1 MSNTKLIDKGV
12 PQGYILGPL
21 LFTIFINDFP
31 SCLSNAFC
39 NIFADDTM
47 IGFSDKSITKI
58 QQLLQ
63 NAVNEAIKWFGQ
75 NKLTLNM
82 NKCNVLIISTKNI
95 VDSIDIFINGV
106 KLPFF
111 KSAKYIGVEIDSKL
125 SWSNHIDGLCK
136 KLSSQLYILRRLKQI
151 LPTDDINC
159 VYYGIFQSIID
170 YCITAWGSAAQKYLC
185 KIQELQNRAA
195 RLLAQNFDWNIL
207 GINIVRGLGWQ
218 NVKERYCFL
227 SCCLTYKS
235 LNNLAL
241 YYLSDLSPPP
251 LSEYHTV
258 STRNATSNTLQ
269 QPRCNNS
276 LYQSCE
282 WV

>member
-12 PQGYILGPL
+12 PRGSILGPL
-21 LFTIFINDFP
+21 LFTFFINDFP

-47 IGFSDKSITKI
+47 IGVSDKSITKI

-75 NKLTLNM
+75 NKLTLNI
-82 NKCNVLIISTKNI
+82 NKCNVLIISNKNI

-106 KLPFF
+106 KLPFV
-111 KSAKYIGVEIDSKL
+111 KSAKYLGVEIDSKL

-170 YCITAWGSAAQKYLC
+170 YCITVWGSVKIYLYIIKIYLC
-185 KIQELQNRAA
+185 KIQKLQNRAA
-195 RLLAQNFDWNIL
+195 RLLAQNFDWNIR
-207 GINIVRGLGWQ
+207 GIDIVRGLGWQ
-218 NVKERYCFL
+218 NVKERYYLLLLITYLIFFPPFL
-227 SCCLTYKS
+227 NSILFQHVMQQVI
-235 LNNLAL
+235 L
-241 YYLSDLSPPP
+241 YSSPG
-251 LSEYHTV
+251 V
-258 STRNATSNTLQ
+258 II
-269 QPRCNNS
+269 
-276 LYQSCE
+276 LY
-282 WV
+282 VNHL

>member
-1 MSNTKLIDKGV
+1 
-12 PQGYILGPL
+12 
-21 LFTIFINDFP
+21 
-31 SCLSNAFC
+31 
-39 NIFADDTM
+39 M
-47 IGFSDKSITKI
+47 IGVSDKSITKI

-75 NKLTLNM
+75 NKLTLNI
-82 NKCNVLIISTKNI
+82 NKCNVFIISNKNI

-106 KLPFF
+106 KLPFV
-111 KSAKYIGVEIDSKL
+111 KSAEYLGVEIDSKL

-170 YCITAWGSAAQKYLC
+170 YCITVWGSAAQKYLC
-185 KIQELQNRAA
+185 KIQKLQNRAA
-195 RLLAQNFDWNIL
+195 RLLAQNFDWNIR
-207 GINIVRGLGWQ
+207 GIDIVRGLGWQ
-218 NVKERYCFL
+218 NGKEKYSFL

-235 LNNLAL
+235 LNDLAP
-241 YYLSDLSPPP
+241 YYLSDLFSSV
-251 LSEYHTV
+251 SEYHTV

-269 QPRCNNS
+269 QPRCNNYLYKSS
-276 LYQSCE
+276 LSVDGSRLWNKLPLEIRNKKTFSAFKYNLKQYIAINQTLTQL
-282 WV
+282 

>member
-1 MSNTKLIDKGV
+1 MSDTKLIDKGV
-12 PQGYILGPL
+12 PQGSILGPL

-47 IGFSDKSITKI
+47 IGVSDKSIKKI

-75 NKLTLNM
+75 NKLTLNI
-82 NKCNVLIISTKNI
+82 NKCNVLIISNKNI
-95 VDSIDIFINGV
+95 VDSIAIFINGV
-106 KLPFF
+106 KLPFV
-111 KSAKYIGVEIDSKL
+111 KSAKYLGVEIDSKL
-125 SWSNHIDGLCK
+125 SWSSHIDGLCK

-170 YCITAWGSAAQKYLC
+170 YCVIYIYGKY
-185 KIQELQNRAA
+185 KNYIR
-195 RLLAQNFDWNIL
+195 
-207 GINIVRGLGWQ
+207 GIDIVRGLGWQ

-235 LNNLAL
+235 LNNLAP
-241 YYLSDLSPPP
+241 YYLSDLFSSV
-251 LSEYHTV
+251 SE
-258 STRNATSNTLQ
+258 
-269 QPRCNNS
+269 
-276 LYQSCE
+276 
-282 WV
+282 

>member
-12 PQGYILGPL
+12 PQGSILGPL

-47 IGFSDKSITKI
+47 IGVSDKSITKI

-75 NKLTLNM
+75 NKLTLNI
-82 NKCNVLIISTKNI
+82 NKCNVLIISNKNI
-95 VDSIDIFINGV
+95 VDSVDIFINGV
-106 KLPFF
+106 KLPFV
-111 KSAKYIGVEIDSKL
+111 KSAKYLGVEINSRL

-159 VYYGIFQSIID
+159 AYYGIFQSIID
-170 YCITAWGSAAQKYLC
+170 YCITVWGSAAQKYLC
-185 KIQELQNRAA
+185 KIQKLQNRAA
-195 RLLAQNFDWNIL
+195 RLLAQNFDWNIR
-207 GINIVRGLGWQ
+207 GIDIVRGLGWQ
-218 NVKERYCFL
+218 NVKESYRFL

-235 LNNLAL
+235 LNNLAPYRQGYIL
-241 YYLSDLSPPP
+241 TNLINMSVKLFS
-251 LSEYHTV
+251 TV
-258 STRNATSNTLQ
+258 SIVFFPVDFKSARYHSRFCIFN
-269 QPRCNNS
+269 
-276 LYQSCE
+276 
-282 WV
+282 

>member
-12 PQGYILGPL
+12 PQGSILGPL
-21 LFTIFINDFP
+21 LFTTFINDFP

-47 IGFSDKSITKI
+47 IGVSDKSITKI

-82 NKCNVLIISTKNI
+82 NKCNVLIISNKNI

-106 KLPFF
+106 KLLFV
-111 KSAKYIGVEIDSKL
+111 KSAKYLGVEIDSK
-125 SWSNHIDGLCK
+125 
-136 KLSSQLYILRRLKQI
+136 LRRLKQI

-170 YCITAWGSAAQKYLC
+170 YCITVWGSAAQKYLC
-185 KIQELQNRAA
+185 KIQKLQNRAA
-195 RLLAQNFDWNIL
+195 RLLAQNFDWNIR
-207 GINIVRGLGWQ
+207 GIDIVRGLGWQ

-227 SCCLTYKS
+227 SCCLTYK
-235 LNNLAL
+235 
-241 YYLSDLSPPP
+241 
-251 LSEYHTV
+251 
-258 STRNATSNTLQ
+258 
-269 QPRCNNS
+269 
-276 LYQSCE
+276 
-282 WV
+282 

>member
-12 PQGYILGPL
+12 PQGSILGPL

-47 IGFSDKSITKI
+47 IGVSDKSITKI

-75 NKLTLNM
+75 NKLTLNI
-82 NKCNVLIISTKNI
+82 NKCNVLIISNKNI

-106 KLPFF
+106 KLPFV
-111 KSAKYIGVEIDSKL
+111 KSAKYLGVEIDSKL
-125 SWSNHIDGLCK
+125 SWSNHIDGLCR

-159 VYYGIFQSIID
+159 VYYGLFQSIIA
-170 YCITAWGSAAQKYLC
+170 YCITVWGSALQTYLC
-185 KIQELQNRAA
+185 KIQKLQNRAA
-195 RLLAQNFDWNIL
+195 RLLAQNFNWNIR
-207 GINIVRGLGWQ
+207 GIDIVRGLGWQ

-227 SCCLTYKS
+227 SYCLTYKS
-235 LNNLAL
+235 LNNLAP
-241 YYLSDLSPPP
+241 YYLSDLFSSV
-251 LSEYHTV
+251 SE
-258 STRNATSNTLQ
+258 
-269 QPRCNNS
+269 
-276 LYQSCE
+276 
-282 WV
+282 